1 MSKLQ
6 DDRRVTA
13 RMAASGAPAPVQEA
27 PSDPRGL
34 TTVVGDYLREV
45 TERFGQAWNHF
56 WFTPSDAFVL
66 SVVRV
71 CTGLI
76 GLYTVLT
83 YTADLG
89 LLLGPDGLLAWD
101 TIAEMRGNYASF
113 SYFAWLSTPT
123 QVWIAHLA
131 GLLVL
136 VMFTVG
142 LFTRVTTVLSLV
154 VLLSY
159 FQRSFLVTSEMEP
172 VLTFVVFYLCF
183 APTGAYLSLDRLIA
197 RRRTAS
203 ASTAESDPAA
213 PHWSVTVATRLIQVH
228 LTIVYVMMLLAQLNE
243 RAWWDGTAL
252 WWILGRQESA
262 MTNLTWLHVHPWVVN
277 AWTHS
282 FILFEAA
289 FALLAWNRLAAP
301 LLVALSIP
309 VWGLMAVAT
318 GLAPLAA
325 MMIVAGL
332 TFLAPATLRT
342 LLGCCGLSAL
352 VK

>member
-1 MSKLQ
+1 MSKIQ
-6 DDRRVTA
+6 DDRRVSA
-13 RMAASGAPAPVQEA
+13 RIVASAASAPVQEA
-27 PSDPRGL
+27 PRDPRGL

-45 TERFGQAWNHF
+45 TERFGQAWNQF
-56 WFTPSDAFVL
+56 WFTPTDALIL

-76 GLYTVLT
+76 ALYTVLT
-83 YTADLG
+83 YTADLE
-89 LLLGPDGLLAWD
+89 LLLGSDGLLAWD
-101 TIAEMRGNYASF
+101 TVAEMRGNYASF

-136 VMFTVG
+136 VLFTVG

-183 APTGAYLSLDRLIA
+183 APTGAYLSLDRFFA
-197 RRRTAS
+197 QRKS
-203 ASTAESDPAA
+203 ATEPSAVQQLSS
-213 PHWSVTVATRLIQVH
+213 HWSVTVVTRLIQIH

-243 RAWWDGTAL
+243 RPWWDGTAL

-262 MTNLTWLHVHPWVVN
+262 MTDLTWLHVHPWVVN

-282 FILFEAA
+282 FVLFEAA
-289 FALLAWNRLAAP
+289 FATLAWNRLAAP

-332 TFLAPATLRT
+332 TFLAPSTLRT